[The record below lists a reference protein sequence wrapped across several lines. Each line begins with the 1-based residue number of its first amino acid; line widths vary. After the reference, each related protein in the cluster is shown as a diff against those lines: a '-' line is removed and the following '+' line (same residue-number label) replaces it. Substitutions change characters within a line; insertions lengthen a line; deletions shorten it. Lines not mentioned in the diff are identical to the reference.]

1 MNYRGLRHT
10 GGKPMS
16 YEAEKARLIQEFETV
31 VATIRAD
38 WGLKSKDKSLE
49 SKPAAQQS
57 RVAGRH

>member
-1 MNYRGLRHT
+1 
-10 GGKPMS
+10 MS
-16 YEAEKARLIQEFETV
+16 YEAEKTRLIQEFETV

-49 SKPAAQQS
+49 SKPAAQQQP

>member
-1 MNYRGLRHT
+1 
-10 GGKPMS
+10 MS

-49 SKPAAQQS
+49 SKPTAQQS